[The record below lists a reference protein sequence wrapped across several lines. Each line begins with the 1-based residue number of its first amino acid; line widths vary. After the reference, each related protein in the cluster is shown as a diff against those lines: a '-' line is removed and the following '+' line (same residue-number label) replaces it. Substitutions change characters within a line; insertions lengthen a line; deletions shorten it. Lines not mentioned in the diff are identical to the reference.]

1 MHIYTYFYT
10 YIHIYTH
17 IYTFIHIYTHLYK
30 HIYTFLHIHIYMHIY
45 THVYTYV
52 HICTYIHIFIYR
64 SEGGGRPE
72 RRIFF
77 LRALEGARAP
87 SWRPSVRPCVRV
99 CVRPGPG
106 GPKTNKM
113 QGKPR
118 FRNQKPEI
126 LFKCK
131 ENIGFGAKTGAQN
144 NETLIF
150 LYISQPKTRKYHGN
164 ARKT

>member
-1 MHIYTYFYT
+1 MFLLDGTDGTGRTGRTDLDFRDGRTIPGTDGLNLLILFFSYSFV
-10 YIHIYTH
+10 IFLICLL
-17 IYTFIHIYTHLYK
+17 FFLFFLY
-30 HIYTFLHIHIYMHIY
+30 
-45 THVYTYV
+45 
-52 HICTYIHIFIYR
+52 CSYR

-87 SWRPSVRPCVRV
+87 SWRPSVRPCVRA

-126 LFKCK
+126 SFKCK
-131 ENIGFGAKTGAQN
+131 ENIGFGAKTGPQN
-144 NETLIF
+144 NKTLIF